1 MARSLDRRGRNR
13 GLTARGGR
21 PPGGFRETFLQECR
35 SQAGGVLFPLAA
47 ATLFLLAFLGMA
59 NAPLAIVSAQHVLAI
74 PAAFWSVALVA
85 TAMARVPC
93 TQSADRRRLPL
104 LFGRVAGGALAAFL
118 CSCAA
123 LLGTLAGAA
132 APWLDPARLGPFSL
146 EPYWQAL
153 WTVAAPNAF
162 IACGLACVVA
172 VHVRGVYPAC
182 AAALVL
188 LSLVASAGVVA
199 DPDTLAW
206 LDPSGTVA
214 FLQARPGAFLAN
226 RLAWLGVALVSLV
239 VAGWRFRL
247 RTGPA
252 STVRLLSLS
261 SAALVVAAWVYL
273 VVWTGRLADGGVLPA
288 LPWGDLVA
296 GVDANPLLPV
306 QLAVIALAGALVY
319 PGRGIRRDVSIGTR
333 AGVFCCIASGLWVLG
348 GVGGLVFAWVV
359 SDGAGGPALRHVTLY
374 AVLGWELVVLAGV
387 AVAVHAL
394 AGNRLRG
401 TLAMLLVLLW
411 DACAAGLGFEHV
423 LYRPGLPETP
433 DSQVAVG
440 AYWSAFAV
448 LLALVAHALGPT
460 SVGAGWRAWLAIA
473 GVVWVGLGV
482 WIFYNTNVRNAY
494 ETAADVAAYRAE
506 YERRFGHYAA
516 LPAPRVLALD
526 LVVDLHPE
534 RRAVRS
540 RGTMLLGNTGAAPVT
555 GFIVSFP
562 RRARV
567 EALSIPATLVERA
580 DALGARRY
588 VFDPPLR
595 PTERVRMTFDV
606 TGERAAYPRPGSSI
620 GSEEDG
626 MFVAARDILPFPGYD
641 ASVEPADSRL
651 RLRVRLGT
659 RLDHEGVAPGRLVR
673 AWRENDRGYFEYEA
687 DGLAWAR
694 LAFGSRRPCGHAHGA
709 RVESG
714 GGSRVGGGGGA
725 QALGSCDGAVRRRH
739 GFGGGEE
746 RVVR

>member
-21 PPGGFRETFLQECR
+21 LRGGFRETFLQECR

-146 EPYWQAL
+146 EPHWQAL

-199 DPDTLAW
+199 NPDTLAW
-206 LDPSGTVA
+206 LDPTGTVA
-214 FLQARPGAFLAN
+214 FLQAGSGALLTN

-239 VAGWRFRL
+239 VAGWRFRP

-252 STVRLLSLS
+252 SMVRLLSLS

-273 VVWTGRLADGGVLPA
+273 VVWTGRLAGGGVLPA
-288 LPWGDLVA
+288 LPWGELAA

-319 PGRGIRRDVSIGTR
+319 PGGVRRDLFIGTQ
-333 AGVFCCIASGLWVLG
+333 AGALCCVVAGLLILG
-348 GVGGLVFAWVV
+348 GVGFAWGV
-359 SDGAGGPALRHVTLY
+359 SDGGGGPSLRHLALY

-411 DACAAGLGFEHV
+411 DACAVGLGFEHV

-460 SVGAGWRAWLAIA
+460 SVGAGWRTWLAIA
-473 GVVWVGLGV
+473 GVVWVGLGA
-482 WIFYNTNVRNAY
+482 WIFYNTNVLNAY
-494 ETAADVAAYRAE
+494 ETAADVAAYRAV

-516 LPAPRVLALD
+516 LPAPRVLSLD
-526 LVVDLHPE
+526 VAVDIHPE

-555 GFIVSFP
+555 DFIVSFP
-562 RRARV
+562 RMARV

-595 PTERVRMTFDV
+595 PTERVRMAFDL
-606 TGERAAYPRPGSSI
+606 TRERAGFPRPGSSRDP
-620 GSEEDG
+620 EEDG
-626 MFVAARDILPFPGYD
+626 TFVAAGDILPYPGYD
-641 ASVEPADSRL
+641 ASLDPADPHL

-687 DGLAWAR
+687 DAVVWRGLT
-694 LAFGSRRPCGHAHGA
+694 LGSRRPVATPMAG
-709 RVESG
+709 V
-714 GGSRVGGGGGA
+714 
-725 QALGSCDGAVRRRH
+725 
-739 GFGGGEE
+739 
-746 RVVR
+746 

>member
-1 MARSLDRRGRNR
+1 M
-13 GLTARGGR
+13 
-21 PPGGFRETFLQECR
+21 
-35 SQAGGVLFPLAA
+35 LFPLAA
-47 ATLFLLAFLGMA
+47 VTLFLLAFLAMGIES
-59 NAPLAIVSAQHVLAI
+59 APLGIISAQYVLAI
-74 PAAFWSVALVA
+74 PGAFWSVALVA

-93 TQSADRRRLPL
+93 TQSGDRRRLQL

-162 IACGLACVVA
+162 IACGLACA
-172 VHVRGVYPAC
+172 LAAHVRGVYPVC

-199 DPDTLAW
+199 SPDTLAW
-206 LDPSGTVA
+206 LDPLGTAA
-214 FLQARPGAFLAN
+214 FLQAGSGAFLTN
-226 RLAWLGVALVSLV
+226 RLAWLGVALASLA
-239 VAGWRFRL
+239 VAAWRPRTWPADTVGL
-247 RTGPA
+247 R
-252 STVRLLSLS
+252 SLS
-261 SAALVVAAWVYL
+261 SAALVAAAWVYL
-273 VVWTGRLADGGVLPA
+273 VVWTGRLAAGGVLPA

-319 PGRGIRRDVSIGTR
+319 PGRGIRRDVSVGTQ
-333 AGVFCCIASGLWVLG
+333 AGVFCCIVSGLWVLG
-348 GVGGLVFAWVV
+348 GAGGLVFAWAV
-359 SDGAGGPALRHVTLY
+359 SDGAGGPALRHLTPY
-374 AVLGWELVVLAGV
+374 AVPGWELVLLAGV

-411 DACAAGLGFEHV
+411 DACAVGLGFEHV

-460 SVGAGWRAWLAIA
+460 SVGAGWRAWLAVA
-473 GVVWVGLGV
+473 GVVWGGLGA
-482 WIFYNTNVRNAY
+482 WIFYNTNVLNAY
-494 ETAADVAAYRAE
+494 ETAADVAACRAG

-526 LVVDLHPE
+526 LAVDIHPE

-555 GFIVSFP
+555 EFIVSFP
-562 RRARV
+562 RMARV

-595 PTERVRMTFDV
+595 PTERVRMTFDLAREQV
-606 TGERAAYPRPGSSI
+606 GFPRPGSRIRS
-620 GSEEDG
+620 GEDG
-626 MFVAARDILPFPGYD
+626 AFVAAGDILPYPGYD
-641 ASVEPADSRL
+641 ASLDPADSHL
-651 RLRVRLGT
+651 RLRIRLGT
-659 RLDHEGVAPGRLVR
+659 RLGQEGVAPGRLVR

-687 DGLAWAR
+687 DAVTWRGLT
-694 LAFGSRRPCGHAHGA
+694 LGSRRPVATPMAG
-709 RVESG
+709 V
-714 GGSRVGGGGGA
+714 
-725 QALGSCDGAVRRRH
+725 
-739 GFGGGEE
+739 
-746 RVVR
+746 

>member
-1 MARSLDRRGRNR
+1 MARSLDRRGRDR

-21 PPGGFRETFLQECR
+21 PRGGFRETFLHECR
-35 SQAGGVLFPLAA
+35 SQAGDVLFPLAA

-59 NAPLAIVSAQHVLAI
+59 TAPLAIVSAQHVLAI
-74 PAAFWSVALVA
+74 PTAFWSVALVA
-85 TAMARVPC
+85 KAMARVPC
-93 TQSADRRRLPL
+93 TQSGDRRRPPL
-104 LFGRVAGGALAAFL
+104 LFGRLAGGALAAFL
-118 CSCAA
+118 CSCGA

-132 APWLDPARLGPFSL
+132 VPWLDPARLGPFSL

-172 VHVRGVYPAC
+172 VHVRGVYPVC
-182 AAALVL
+182 AAALAL

-214 FLQARPGAFLAN
+214 FLQASPGPLLKN

-239 VAGWRFRL
+239 VAGWRFRP

-252 STVRLLSLS
+252 GALRLRSFS
-261 SAALVVAAWVYL
+261 SAALVAAAWVYL
-273 VVWTGRLADGGVLPA
+273 VVWTGRLAAGGVLPA

-296 GVDANPLLPV
+296 GVDAHPLLPV
-306 QLAVIALAGALVY
+306 QLTVIALAGALVY
-319 PGRGIRRDVSIGTR
+319 PGGVRRNLFIGTQ
-333 AGVFCCIASGLWVLG
+333 AGALCCVVAGLLMLG
-348 GVGGLVFAWVV
+348 GVGFAWGVP
-359 SDGAGGPALRHVTLY
+359 DGGGGAALRHLVRY

-387 AVAVHAL
+387 AVAVQAL
-394 AGNRLRG
+394 AGNRLGG

-411 DACAAGLGFEHV
+411 DACAVSLGFEHV

-448 LLALVAHALGPT
+448 LLVLVAHALGPT
-460 SVGAGWRAWLAIA
+460 SVGARWRAWLAIA
-473 GVVWVGLGV
+473 GVVWVGLGA

-506 YERRFGHYAA
+506 HERRFGHYAA

-562 RRARV
+562 RTARV

-580 DALGARRY
+580 DALGVRRY
-588 VFDPPLR
+588 VFDLPLR

-606 TGERAAYPRPGSSI
+606 TRERVAHPRPGSSI

-626 MFVAARDILPFPGYD
+626 MFVAARDILPLPGYD
-641 ASVEPADSRL
+641 ASLEPAESRL

-659 RLDHEGVAPGRLVR
+659 PLDHEGVAPGRLVR
-673 AWRENDRGYFEYEA
+673 AWRENDRGYFEYQA

-694 LAFGSRRPCGHAHGA
+694 LAFGSRRPCGRAAGG

-714 GGSRVGGGGGA
+714 GGSRVRGGSGA

>member
-1 MARSLDRRGRNR
+1 MARSFDRWGRNR

-21 PPGGFRETFLQECR
+21 PRGGFRETFLQECR

-93 TQSADRRRLPL
+93 TQSGDRRRLQL
-104 LFGRVAGGALAAFL
+104 LFGRIAGGALAAFL

-132 APWLDPARLGPFSL
+132 APWLDPARLEPFSL

-172 VHVRGVYPAC
+172 VHVRGVYPVC

-188 LSLVASAGVVA
+188 LSLVASAGLVA
-199 DPDTLAW
+199 GPDTLAW
-206 LDPSGTVA
+206 LDPLGTVA
-214 FLQARPGAFLAN
+214 FLQAGPGAFLTN
-226 RLAWLGVALVSLV
+226 RLAWLGAALVSLV
-239 VAGWRFRL
+239 VAGWRFRP

-252 STVRLLSLS
+252 STVRRLSLS

-273 VVWTGRLADGGVLPA
+273 VVWTGRLAAGGVLPA

-319 PGRGIRRDVSIGTR
+319 AGRGIRRDVSVGTQ
-333 AGVFCCIASGLWVLG
+333 AGVFCCIVSGLWVLG
-348 GVGGLVFAWVV
+348 GVGGLVFAWAV
-359 SDGAGGPALRHVTLY
+359 SDGAGGPALRHLTLY
-374 AVLGWELVVLAGV
+374 AVPGWELVVLAGV

-401 TLAMLLVLLW
+401 TLAMLLILLW
-411 DACAAGLGFEHV
+411 DACAVSLGFEHV
-423 LYRPGLPETP
+423 LYRLGLPETP
-433 DSQVAVG
+433 DSQVTVG

-448 LLALVAHALGPT
+448 VLALVAHALGTT

-473 GVVWVGLGV
+473 GVAWAGLGA
-482 WIFYNTNVRNAY
+482 WIFYNTNVLNAY
-494 ETAADVAAYRAE
+494 ETAADVATYRAE

-516 LPAPRVLALD
+516 LPAPRVLSLD
-526 LVVDLHPE
+526 LAVDIHPE

-555 GFIVSFP
+555 EFVVSFP
-562 RRARV
+562 RTARV

-595 PTERVRMTFDV
+595 PTERVRMTFGL
-606 TGERAAYPRPGSSI
+606 TREHAGFPRPDSRIRSG
-620 GSEEDG
+620 EDG
-626 MFVAARDILPFPGYD
+626 TCVAAGDILPYPGYD
-641 ASVEPADSRL
+641 ASLEPTDSHL
-651 RLRVRLGT
+651 RLRIRLGT
-659 RLDHEGVAPGRLVR
+659 RLGQEGVAPGRRVR

-687 DGLAWAR
+687 DAVTWPR
-694 LAFGSRRPCGHAHGA
+694 LTFGSRRPCGRTHGG
-709 RVESG
+709 RVESDRDSLVEG
-714 GGSRVGGGGGA
+714 GDSA
-725 QALGSCDGAVRRRH
+725 QALVAGDGAVRRRH

-746 RVVR
+746 RLVR